1 MEVGAFMNARVR
13 VFSSWLVVFC
23 FLFATLHPDD
33 ALAFFDTDTLKTT
46 GIIMGITFGVA
57 LVIVLVV
64 GTVRDLKKDRDDDDD
79 DVWSQSPVLRTLGYR
94 PGDFPLLGKHPL
106 PAHGPADGVLMGE
119 DEIDLFLKAK
129 DDGIRIQSPP
139 HQLVL
144 DPNGLGLGPAPNE
157 LTLSIPHTDQV
168 RIRPAFSLWQA
179 INQS

>member
-64 GTVRDLKKDRDDDDD
+64 GTVRDLKKDRNDD

-94 PGDFPLLGKHPL
+94 PGDFPLLGRPPL
-106 PAHGPADGVLMGE
+106 PAEGPADGVLVSA

-129 DDGIRIQSPP
+129 DDGIRIESPP
-139 HQLVL
+139 HRLVL
-144 DPNGLGLGPAPNE
+144 DPHGLGLGPAPNE
-157 LTLSIPHTDQV
+157 LTLSIPRTDQV
-168 RIRPAFSLWQA
+168 RIRPPFSLWQA
-179 INQS
+179 IDQS